1 MKLKPLGWPAT
12 NSSLSTKVNY
22 NFYERARTLTSQFA
36 AVKRAVDVSSIPDKT
51 TAYEG
56 YLKAVSGKSNSEARI
71 VAHDILGQPVFW
83 DWDREC
89 VIYHQTSSFLSL
101 VLSS

>member
-1 MKLKPLGWPAT
+1 MKLRPLGWPAT
-12 NSSLSTKVNY
+12 NSSLSTKVSY
-22 NFYERARTLTSQFA
+22 NFYERAQSLTSHFT
-36 AVKRAVDVSSIPDKT
+36 AVKRAVDASSIPDKT

-71 VAHDILGQPVFW
+71 VAQDILGQPVFW

-89 VIYHQTSSFLSL
+89 IIYRQTSSLLSL